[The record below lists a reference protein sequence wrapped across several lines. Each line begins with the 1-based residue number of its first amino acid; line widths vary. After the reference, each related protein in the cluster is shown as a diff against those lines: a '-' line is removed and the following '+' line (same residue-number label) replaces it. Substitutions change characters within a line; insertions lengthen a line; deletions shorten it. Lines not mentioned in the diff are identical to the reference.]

1 MPRRPFASAV
11 ALAAIVPA
19 IAFPSAA
26 SAATITGSDRGE
38 RLLGTRLADT
48 ISALAGR
55 DVVIAR
61 LGDDRIDGG
70 AGADLLRGN
79 RGDDTIDGGPGR
91 DFVSGGFDDDTLSG
105 GPGADRIMANQG
117 VDTVDGGDGND
128 DLWAL
133 SRKDVSGPGDVT
145 GDTLDGGAGNDRFHT
160 YDGEADRITCGDGRD
175 RVIADT
181 ADVITDA
188 TPEQPNG
195 SCERV
200 TRTVPESDADENAA
214 D

>member
-1 MPRRPFASAV
+1 MRRGPEMPRRPFASAV

-19 IAFPSAA
+19 IALPSAA

-61 LGDDRIDGG
+61 IDGG

-79 RGDDTIDGGPGR
+79 RGNDTIDGGPGR

-105 GPGADRIMANQG
+105 GPGADRIMSNQG

-145 GDTLDGGAGNDRFHT
+145 GDTLVGGAGN
-160 YDGEADRITCGDGRD
+160 
-175 RVIADT
+175 
-181 ADVITDA
+181 
-188 TPEQPNG
+188 
-195 SCERV
+195 
-200 TRTVPESDADENAA
+200 
-214 D
+214 